1 MGVKLEPKNPPILGI
16 DPGLKGA
23 LVLFDGSTLKHWP
36 MPVLTNGKEKEVSF
50 DGIHELLWDVY
61 GEHWDMH
68 IYLER
73 AVAFA
78 MGAKGAFN
86 YGRGYAALEIAIGLL
101 QIPVTYIEPS
111 KWTKVIHAGISADL
125 KPKAKSLIALK
136 RLYPQMVDRLPRTK
150 NGALHDGPVDA
161 FLIAAYG
168 LKSNKT

>member
-1 MGVKLEPKNPPILGI
+1 MSSKKVAILGI

-23 LVLFDGSTLKHWP
+23 FVLFDGHAIKHWP
-36 MPVLTNGKEKEVSF
+36 MPVLTNGKDKEIDF
-50 DGIHELLWDVY
+50 NGIYNLLWSIY
-61 GEHWDMH
+61 GDEWNLH

-86 YGRGYAALEIAIGLL
+86 YGRGYAALEIAISLL
-101 QIPVTYIEPS
+101 QIPVTYVEPG

-125 KPKAKSLIALK
+125 KPKAKSLIAVK
-136 RLYPQMVDRLPRTK
+136 RLYPHLVDRLPRTK
-150 NGALHDGPVDA
+150 KGALLDGQVDA

-168 LKSNKT
+168 LKANRM